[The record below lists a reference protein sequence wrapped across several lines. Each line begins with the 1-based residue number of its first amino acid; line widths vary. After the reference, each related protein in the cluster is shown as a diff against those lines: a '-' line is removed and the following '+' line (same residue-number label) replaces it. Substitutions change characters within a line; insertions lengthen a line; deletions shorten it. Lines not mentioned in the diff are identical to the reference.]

1 MATKQGLLLLLAPRH
16 AIATAAVGRA
26 RAPVLAVAVA
36 SSSSSIAA
44 ERERLRKLTRAALQ
58 HGGEGGV
65 ARAGAGDRRDLRHQV
80 EVQELDELELHV
92 AAGAPRPEERRH
104 GEESVEVLERARVL
118 GRVDERRHERQERR

>member
-26 RAPVLAVAVA
+26 RAPVLAVA

>member
-26 RAPVLAVAVA
+26 RAPVLAVAS

-58 HGGEGGV
+58 HGGESGV

>member
-26 RAPVLAVAVA
+26 RAPVLAVAS

-44 ERERLRKLTRAALQ
+44 ERERLRELTRAALQ

-104 GEESVEVLERARVL
+104 GEESVEVLERPRVL

>member
-26 RAPVLAVAVA
+26 RAPVLAVAS